1 MTHPAP
7 LDIRILSHGL
17 EQEPVLVI
25 DDFLPDPDAL
35 IAHAATLAYRP
46 IGPHYPG
53 VRAPAS
59 AEVVA
64 ALVRPVADV
73 LRQTFGPMPAGQ
85 IDCFY
90 SLVTTPPAQLKPIQ
104 RLPHFDGLGRE
115 RIAMLLHL
123 GRAERGGTAFFRHRA
138 TGFETMT
145 AERFPTFQAALHADV
160 ARLGLP
166 PPAYIAGDTPI
177 FEQIAHHEARFN
189 RMLIYRGSALHCG
202 DIPPDLTLTADPRT
216 GRFSVNLFIFPAA
229 APGPGR

>member
-1 MTHPAP
+1 MTRPAV
-7 LDIRILSHGL
+7 LDIQVLRHGH

-25 DDFLPDPDAL
+25 DDYAPDPEGL
-35 IAHAATLAYRP
+35 IAHAATLPYRP

-53 VRAPAS
+53 LRAPAEAAAVS
-59 AEVVA
+59 
-64 ALVRPVADV
+64 ALVRPVADAIR
-73 LRQTFGPMPAGQ
+73 LTFGPMPSGR

-90 SLVTTPPAQLKPIQ
+90 SLVTTPPERLAPIQ

-145 AERFPTFQAALHADV
+145 PERFPPFEAALRADV
-160 ARLGLP
+160 ARCGLP

-177 FEQIAHHEARFN
+177 FEQIAHYQARFN
-189 RMLIYRGSALHCG
+189 RLLIYRGCALHCG
-202 DIPPDLTLTADPRT
+202 DIPPDLALTADPQT
-216 GRFSVNLFIFPAA
+216 GRFSVNLFIFPTPTP
-229 APGPGR
+229 APGR